1 MVDSDG
7 EEVDTTDSTD
17 SDRADLDDTE
27 SGSSDFSQ
35 SAASSGTSA
44 HGEVDESD
52 DETETFNAK
61 LAQALGTN
69 VNQTGSEAETDY
81 SSDEAMDDEQMA
93 KLDTH
98 LELMFK
104 ERKVAKDKKSERKGA
119 KDAIVN
125 FKCRVLELLEIYIRH
140 RHADAM
146 CLKLILPIL
155 VLART
160 STSPLVSRKAC
171 ELVREYSRFCKGEGV
186 PKTKQIHPTLDL
198 LRGIH
203 DEAGK
208 QASNAH
214 ASACSQASLIVVRS
228 LVRHDKRNLRE
239 VIKIYASTQ
248 EKALFDQDFG
258 VKTAFFLDWLNWSMS
273 LDR

>member
-1 MVDSDG
+1 MIDSDVD
-7 EEVDTTDSTD
+7 EVDATDSAD
-17 SDRADLDDTE
+17 SGRTDLDDTG
-27 SGSSDFSQ
+27 SGSSDSSQ
-35 SAASSGTSA
+35 SSASSEPSV
-44 HGEVDESD
+44 HGGADESD

-61 LAQALGTN
+61 LAQALGTKADEN
-69 VNQTGSEAETDY
+69 GSEAESDS

-104 ERKVAKDKKSERKGA
+104 ERKVAKDRKSERKGA

-140 RHADAM
+140 RHADAK

-155 VLART
+155 ILART

-171 ELVREYSRFCKGEGV
+171 GLVREYSRFCKGEGV
-186 PKTKQIHPTLDL
+186 PKTEQLHPTLDL
-198 LRGIH
+198 LRDIH
-203 DEAGK
+203 NEAGN

-214 ASACSQASLIVVRS
+214 ASACSQASLILVRS
-228 LVRHDKRNLRE
+228 LARHEKRSLRE
-239 VIKIYASTQ
+239 VIKIYASTH
-248 EKALFDQDFG
+248 EKALFDQDFV

-273 LDR
+273 LDK